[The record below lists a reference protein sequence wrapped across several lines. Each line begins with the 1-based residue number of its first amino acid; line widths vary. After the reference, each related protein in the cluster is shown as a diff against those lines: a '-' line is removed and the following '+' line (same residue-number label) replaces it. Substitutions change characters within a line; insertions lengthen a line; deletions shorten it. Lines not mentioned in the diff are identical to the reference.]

1 MSLFLGLLFGAVGS
15 GYVIYGKRQHD
26 ALFLIVGFVLIVSP
40 YFIATPILVVAVG
53 VCLVALPVLRTIGW
67 F

>member
-1 MSLFLGLLFGAVGS
+1 MTLFLGVLFGAVGS

-26 ALFLIVGFVLIVSP
+26 ALFLVVGFVLIVYP
-40 YFIATPILVVAVG
+40 YFIATPLLVVAIG
-53 VCLVALPVLRTIGW
+53 LCLVALPILRAHGW